1 MEHRDDKI
9 EIRLTDT
16 GYTKSANRYM
26 QQESIPYGCVVCR
39 VLNKLYGN
47 PQIPEFFS
55 PDIKS
60 KLESL
65 RRITASIKSN
75 NMRTRLDYAF
85 GKTLRKIVDDRKN
98 YRVEYDKTTA
108 LFDGTVEIKYIWNST
123 SGHIEQVLYVDSMN
137 DLIMYDIGKVLER
150 DIKINQCGCGRYFI
164 PGRTSEKYCSE
175 HRKEF
180 ARKTSRENL
189 KNNRCASLHKE
200 IYDRLN
206 KYCKAHST
214 DKAAANRLNDYLSKQ
229 TELKRE
235 YKVGEITEN
244 QYFAALQELDKM
256 YRLKGRAKRD

>member
-1 MEHRDDKI
+1 MEPRDDRI

-16 GYTKSANRYM
+16 GYIKSANRYM
-26 QQESIPYGCVVCR
+26 PQESMPYGFVVCR

-47 PQIPEFFS
+47 PELPEFFS
-55 PDIKS
+55 S
-60 KLESL
+60 KT
-65 RRITASIKSN
+65 RRQIEALNRVTASIRSSKL
-75 NMRTRLDYAF
+75 RIDLDYAF
-85 GKTLRKIVDDRKN
+85 GRTLRKIVDDRKN
-98 YRVEYDKTTA
+98 YRVEYDKTEA
-108 LFDGTVEIKYIWNST
+108 LFGGSVEIKYIWNGT
-123 SGHIEQVLYVDSMN
+123 SGHIEQVLYVDSVN

-150 DIKINQCGCGRYFI
+150 DIKINRCDCGRYFI

-189 KNNRCASLHKE
+189 KNNRCAYLHKE

-206 KYCKAHST
+206 KYCKVHST

-235 YKVGEITEN
+235 YRAGEITEN

-256 YRLKGRAKRD
+256 YRLKGQAKRD